1 MATATAELTT
11 QHIRQLLARFGIPK
25 FIVCWSPVSFR
36 DVSSVLSSQQS
47 EVHSRV
53 AKYYP
58 SSNGLAER
66 ALHIFKT
73 STGSVGDHLAHF
85 LFQYRMTPHTT
96 TGVSSAEMLLGRRCY
111 LKLYL
116 VKLSFHQRVEEE
128 QRYLD

>member
-25 FIVCWSPVSFR
+25 FIVLGWSPVSVR
-36 DVSSVLSSQQS
+36 DVLARLSSQQS

-73 STGSVGDHLAHF
+73 STGSVGDRLAHF
-85 LFQYRMTPHTT
+85 LFQ
-96 TGVSSAEMLLGRRCY
+96 
-111 LKLYL
+111 
-116 VKLSFHQRVEEE
+116 
-128 QRYLD
+128 